1 MTGAGKSHPG
11 LMLEKSALL
20 FPLGSDGCKNK
31 PVGEDDSVGG
41 INLLERLLCGEK
53 IILAILLGNNTLWE
67 ERRFAEMLMITPL
80 GMKISPR
87 TIFPWL
93 LAEDNPVISW

>member
-1 MTGAGKSHPG
+1 M
-11 LMLEKSALL
+11 

-53 IILAILLGNNTLWE
+53 INLAIWLGNNTLWE
-67 ERRFAEMLMITPL
+67 EGYSVKMLVVTSLGIPLICYVEGIDRLHWGWEDFAEDDLSVAF
-80 GMKISPR
+80 G
-87 TIFPWL
+87 
-93 LAEDNPVISW
+93 